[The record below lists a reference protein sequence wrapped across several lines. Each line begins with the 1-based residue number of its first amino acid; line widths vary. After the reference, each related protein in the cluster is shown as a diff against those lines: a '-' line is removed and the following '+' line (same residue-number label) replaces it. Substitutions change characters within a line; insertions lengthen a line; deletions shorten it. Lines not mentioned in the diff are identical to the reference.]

1 MYKHF
6 IKRMLDLLIALI
18 GFPVFLLI
26 LIIIAPLI
34 WIEDRGPIFYNAP
47 RIGKHGQIFK
57 MYKFRS
63 MKVNAPD
70 LRNEDG
76 TTFNSE
82 HDPRVT
88 RIGKMLRKTSL
99 DETPQIINVLL
110 GNMSIVGPRP
120 DLPGADVE
128 IYRPG
133 DKKKLEV
140 APGITGYSQVYYRNS
155 STLEQRFD
163 GDVFYAENV
172 SLLLDISIL
181 FKSFGIVITHKNVY
195 RN

>member
-1 MYKHF
+1 
-6 IKRMLDLLIALI
+6 
-18 GFPVFLLI
+18 
-26 LIIIAPLI
+26 
-34 WIEDRGPIFYNAP
+34 
-47 RIGKHGQIFK
+47 
-57 MYKFRS
+57 
-63 MKVNAPD
+63 
-70 LRNEDG
+70 
-76 TTFNSE
+76 
-82 HDPRVT
+82 
-88 RIGKMLRKTSL
+88 
-99 DETPQIINVLL
+99 
-110 GNMSIVGPRP
+110 MSIVGPRP